1 MLFLGLIIIPNTLL
15 GAVITFSG
23 SLLYEAY
30 AEVEQPFNLSLM
42 TDQQLG
48 GLLLWVLGD
57 MMSIIAA
64 GILMVMWYQHEEA
77 KDQLDVASGKVES
90 LEPDGEHICQYY
102 LTEGA
107 APHLIRPQ
115 RHKPH

>member
-1 MLFLGLIIIPNTLL
+1 MLFLGLIIIPNTVL
-15 GAVITFSG
+15 GAAITFNS
-23 SLLYEAY
+23 SLIYQAY

-77 KDQLDVASGKVES
+77 QDQLDAASGK
-90 LEPDGEHICQYY
+90 GGKI
-102 LTEGA
+102 GA
-107 APHLIRPQ
+107 
-115 RHKPH
+115 